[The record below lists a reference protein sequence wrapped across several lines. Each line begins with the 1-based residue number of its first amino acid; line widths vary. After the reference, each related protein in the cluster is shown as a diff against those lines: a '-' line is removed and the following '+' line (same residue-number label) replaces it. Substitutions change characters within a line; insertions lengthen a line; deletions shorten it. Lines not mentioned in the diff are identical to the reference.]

1 MTASLACGACR
12 TPIAPERLSMDA
24 PLACESC
31 GALHLGEV
39 FPAFH
44 RELPAAAPGE
54 DVGAAGEATCFTHAR
69 KRAVGACGRCG
80 AFVCRLCDLRVAGE
94 RLCPRCLETGVAKR
108 TIPRLETGR
117 LLHGRIALSLS
128 TLPLL
133 LFYFTLLTA
142 PAAIFVAIRYWKAPQ
157 SLVRPSRAGH
167 VVAVVLGL
175 AQLVGWAFLV
185 SMLFRMLTEARGG

>member
-24 PLACESC
+24 PLACEAC

-54 DVGAAGEATCFTHAR
+54 DVDAAGEATCFTHTG

-80 AFVCRLCDLRVAGE
+80 AFVCRLCDLPVAGE
-94 RLCPRCLETGVAKR
+94 RLCPRCLDTGVAKR

-167 VVAVVLGL
+167 VVAIVLGL
-175 AQLVGWAFLV
+175 TQLVGWAFLV